1 MASWASSTAAARAAV
16 AAVVGC
22 TLLVLL
28 LAVWAASIGPGEVLR
43 GDGPERL
50 TLPSS
55 SQTTPSLTDL
65 GPAGERSAPPADEQ
79 SPLLDLLASVLVL
92 LFVGAVS
99 VALVVGAVLSARY
112 LWRRR
117 RPSTAPPGDH
127 VDFDVLDGTSRAAV
141 RAAFAA
147 DLDEQRRTLVQGAPR
162 NAIVAS
168 WQRFE
173 TLAAAAG
180 VPRQESETSSELA
193 QRVLDVIGADAGAV
207 SELAGEFRAA
217 RFSRHE
223 VGEDARARAL
233 ALLEEVHAGLSG
245 RPGVRP

>member
-1 MASWASSTAAARAAV
+1 MGSRASSTAAARAAV

-55 SQTTPSLTDL
+55 SQTTPSLADL
-65 GPAGERSAPPADEQ
+65 GPAGERSAPPAGDQ

-112 LWRRR
+112 LWRR

-147 DLDEQRRTLVQGAPR
+147 DLDEQRRTLAQGAPR

-207 SELAGEFRAA
+207 SELAGEFRVA